1 MCYLNSASSSELQGV
16 DSPEDGSKI
25 SYGNDDFSKGVS
37 THNNSLLDR
46 SRRWGTNSDN
56 EIKVPPFS

>member
-1 MCYLNSASSSELQGV
+1 LQGV

-25 SYGNDDFSKGVS
+25 SYGNDDFSNGVS

-56 EIKVPPFS
+56 EIKLPPFS